1 LEFVLFNVILTKC
14 VNITFTMESFGQKIR
29 KLREEK
35 KLPLH
40 KVADY
45 LEIDQAI
52 LSKIEREKRNAN
64 RKLVLKFASYFEFSE
79 EELLISWLSDKIL
92 YNLEEEDLAKEALQ
106 LAEEKIVYKS
116 FQKIDK
122 KLVITTIN
130 NIVGKFKTIQKA
142 WLFGSFVRGDDKP
155 QSDIDIAIKK
165 EENFSYF
172 DLAEIKNDLENQLK
186 RKVDIGFIDSFK
198 PYILKHIKPDLKLIY
213 EKQV

>member
-1 LEFVLFNVILTKC
+1 
-14 VNITFTMESFGQKIR
+14 MESFGQKIR

-52 LSKIEREKRNAN
+52 LSKIERGQRNTN
-64 RKLVLKFASYFEFSE
+64 RNLVLKFASYFKISE

-92 YNLEEEDLAKEALQ
+92 YNLKEEDLAKEALQ
-106 LAEEKIVYKS
+106 LAEERVAYKS

-122 KLVITTIN
+122 KLVINTIN
-130 NIVGKFKTIQKA
+130 NIVGKFKSIQKA
-142 WLFGSFVRGDDKP
+142 WIFGSFARGDDKP
-155 QSDIDIAIKK
+155 QSDIDIAIKT
-165 EENFSYF
+165 EEKFSYF

-186 RKVDIGFIDSFK
+186 RKIDIGFIDSFK
-198 PYILKHIKPDLKLIY
+198 PYILKHIESDLKLIY